1 MVKKVELAKQN
12 NKLWAGLDV
21 EKRIEILKELY
32 EVMKANSEEMAKLIS
47 MEMGKPI
54 VQAEAEIT
62 STFKNIEWNL
72 ENAKK
77 YIADEITLF

>member
-1 MVKKVELAKQN
+1 
-12 NKLWAGLDV
+12 
-21 EKRIEILKELY
+21 
-32 EVMKANSEEMAKLIS
+32 MKANSEEMAKLIS

-77 YIADEITLF
+77 YIADEITFEDENK